1 VVENDLG
8 GDGRGHRGERTLHS
22 FLRRF
27 DVVFDVRSAIVL
39 TAGFLALAGAAPA
52 GNAPVVVAVV
62 DSGVNGPVPGLVPG
76 WNAVDGSADTRDTG
90 GHGTGVAIVAAATC
104 GGCRILP
111 VRITDA
117 SGSSTQ
123 GLVASGIRW
132 AAAHGAR
139 VINLSW
145 GLAVGAISTGQ
156 VERAI
161 ASAVAQ
167 GAVVTAAAM
176 NDGSRDP
183 NLNPWASRSPDAVRV
198 AATDDGGH
206 LLPSTNRGIWVDIG
220 ARASATSGA
229 APRVAGA
236 AAVVLAAH
244 PQLTGLQ
251 VRAALRRGCAVD
263 RALDLGWHCVLDVD
277 GAVRAAA
284 SPVQTYRLSV
294 SRAGGGSGTVGGSG
308 AEIQCGEFCSDRLDA
323 GTMVTLTA
331 APARGSRFLRWRG
344 ACRWTRRY
352 CAVRIAGPATAV
364 AVFAKTTS

>member
-1 VVENDLG
+1 
-8 GDGRGHRGERTLHS
+8 
-22 FLRRF
+22 
-27 DVVFDVRSAIVL
+27 VRAALLVA
-39 TAGFLALAGAAPA
+39 AGFLTLAGAAPA
-52 GNAPVVVAVV
+52 ASPPVVVAVV
-62 DSGVNGPVPGLVPG
+62 DSGVDGSLPGLGPG
-76 WNAVDGSADTRDTG
+76 WNAADGSTDTRDTG
-90 GHGTGVAIVAAATC
+90 GHGTGVAAVVAATC

-111 VRITDA
+111 VRITDD
-117 SGSSTQ
+117 SGASTQ

-132 AAAHGAR
+132 ASDHGAR

-145 GLAVGAISTGQ
+145 GLAVGGVSTGQ

-161 ASAVAQ
+161 ASAVAR

-198 AATDDGGH
+198 AAVDDAGR
-206 LLPSTNRGIWVDIG
+206 LLASTNRGIWVDIG

-251 VRAALRRGCAVD
+251 VRAALRRGCSVD
-263 RALDLGWHCVLDVD
+263 PALDLGWHCVLDVD

-284 SPVQTYRLSV
+284 APVATYRLAV
-294 SRAGGGSGTVGGSG
+294 SRAGRGGGTVGGSG
-308 AEIQCGEFCSDRLDA
+308 AEISCGEFCTDRLDA
-323 GTMVTLTA
+323 GTVVTLTA
-331 APARGSRFLRWRG
+331 APARGSRFVRWQG
-344 ACRWTRRY
+344 ACRGTKRF
-352 CAVRIAGPATAV
+352 CVVRMSAPATAV
-364 AVFAKTTS
+364 AVFAKTRP

>member
-1 VVENDLG
+1 MRAALVLVA
-8 GDGRGHRGERTLHS
+8 
-22 FLRRF
+22 FL
-27 DVVFDVRSAIVL
+27 
-39 TAGFLALAGAAPA
+39 TLAGAGVAPA
-52 GNAPVVVAVV
+52 GDAPVVVAVV
-62 DSGVNGPVPGLVPG
+62 DSGVDGPVPGLVPG
-76 WNAVDGSADTRDTG
+76 WNAVEGSADTRDTG

-111 VRITDA
+111 VRITDD

-123 GLVASGIRW
+123 GVIASGIRW

-161 ASAVAQ
+161 TSAVAR

-198 AATDDGGH
+198 AAVDDAGR
-206 LLPSTNRGIWVDIG
+206 LLSSTNRGIWVDIG
-220 ARASATSGA
+220 ARGSATSGA

-244 PQLTGLQ
+244 PQLTGLE

-277 GAVRAAA
+277 GALRAAA
-284 SPVQTYRLSV
+284 APVATYRLVV
-294 SRAGGGSGTVGGSG
+294 SRTGRGSGTVGGSG
-308 AEIQCGEFCSDRLDA
+308 AEIQCGDFCSDRLDA
-323 GTMVTLTA
+323 GRVVRLTA
-331 APARGSRFLRWRG
+331 TPSRGSRFLLWRG
-344 ACRWTRRY
+344 VCRGSRRS
-352 CAVRIAGPATAV
+352 CVVRMSAPATAV
-364 AVFAKTTS
+364 AVFVKTTS

>member
-1 VVENDLG
+1 VDVGQG
-8 GDGRGHRGERTLHS
+8 GGRHRRGERTLHS
-22 FLRRF
+22 LLRRF
-27 DVVFDVRSAIVL
+27 DVVIDVRAAVL
-39 TAGFLALAGAAPA
+39 IAAGFLTLAGAAPA
-52 GNAPVVVAVV
+52 ENAPVVVAVV
-62 DSGVNGPVPGLVPG
+62 DSGVDEPVPGLVPG
-76 WNAVDGSADTRDTG
+76 WSAVDGSSDTRDTG

-111 VRITDA
+111 VRITDD

-132 AAAHGAR
+132 AAGHGAR

-145 GLAVGAISTGQ
+145 GLALGARSTGQ

-161 ASAVAQ
+161 AAAVAQ

-198 AATDDGGH
+198 AAVDDAGR
-206 LLPSTNRGIWVDIG
+206 LVSSTNRGIWVDIG
-220 ARASATSGA
+220 ARGSATSGA

-263 RALDLGWHCVLDVD
+263 RGLDLGWHCALDVD

-284 SPVQTYRLSV
+284 SPVPAYRLVV
-294 SRAGGGSGTVGGSG
+294 SRTGGGSGTVGGSG
-308 AEIQCGEFCSDRLDA
+308 VEIQCGEFCADRLDA
-323 GTMVTLTA
+323 GTVVTLTA
-331 APARGSRFLRWRG
+331 APARGSRFVRWRG
-344 ACRWTRRY
+344 ACRGTKRY
-352 CAVRIAGPATAV
+352 CVVRMSAPATAV

>member
-1 VVENDLG
+1 
-8 GDGRGHRGERTLHS
+8 
-22 FLRRF
+22 
-27 DVVFDVRSAIVL
+27 VRAALVL
-39 TAGFLALAGAAPA
+39 AAGFLALAGAAPA

-62 DSGVNGPVPGLVPG
+62 DSGVDAPVPGLVPG
-76 WNAVDGSADTRDTG
+76 WNAVDGSADTHDSG

-111 VRITDA
+111 VRITDDL
-117 SGSSTQ
+117 GSSTQ

-132 AAAHGAR
+132 AAGHGAR

-145 GLAVGAISTGQ
+145 GLAVGAVSTGQ

-198 AATDDGGH
+198 AAVDDAGR
-206 LLPSTNRGIWVDIG
+206 LLSSTNRGIWVDIG

-236 AAVVLAAH
+236 AAIVLAAY
-244 PQLTGLQ
+244 PRLTGLQ
-251 VRAALRRGCAVD
+251 VRAALRRGCAAD
-263 RALDLGWHCVLDVD
+263 RGLDLGWHCTLDVD
-277 GAVRAAA
+277 GALRAAA
-284 SPVQTYRLSV
+284 SPVPTYRLVV
-294 SRAGGGSGTVGGSG
+294 SRTGRGSGTVGGAG

-323 GTMVTLTA
+323 GTVVTLTA
-331 APARGSRFLRWRG
+331 APSRGSRFLRWRG
-344 ACRWTRRY
+344 ACRGAKRY
-352 CAVRIAGPATAV
+352 CAFRMSAHTTAV

>member
-1 VVENDLG
+1 VDVGQG
-8 GDGRGHRGERTLHS
+8 GGRHRRGERTLHS
-22 FLRRF
+22 LLRRF
-27 DVVFDVRSAIVL
+27 DVVFDVRAAVVL
-39 TAGFLALAGAAPA
+39 TAGFLALASAVPA
-52 GNAPVVVAVV
+52 GNQPVVVAVV
-62 DSGVNGPVPGLVPG
+62 DSGVDGPIPGLVPG
-76 WNAVDGSADTRDTG
+76 WNAVDGSADTRDRG

-111 VRITDA
+111 VRITDD

-132 AAAHGAR
+132 AAGHGAR

-145 GLAVGAISTGQ
+145 GLAVGARSTGQ

-161 ASAVAQ
+161 ASAVAH
-167 GAVVTAAAM
+167 GAVVTTAAM

-198 AATDDGGH
+198 AAVDDGGH
-206 LLPSTNRGIWVDIG
+206 LLSSTNRGIWVDLG

-229 APRVAGA
+229 APHVAGA
-236 AAVVLAAH
+236 AALVLAAH

-277 GAVRAAA
+277 GALRAAA
-284 SPVQTYRLSV
+284 SPVPTYRLVV
-294 SRAGGGSGTVGGSG
+294 SRVGRGSGTVGGSG
-308 AEIQCGEFCSDRLDA
+308 AEIQCGEFCADRLDTGA
-323 GTMVTLTA
+323 MVTLTA
-331 APARGSRFLRWRG
+331 APAAGSRFVRWRG
-344 ACRWTRRY
+344 VCRGTRRY
-352 CAVRIAGPATAV
+352 CVVRISAPTTAV
-364 AVFAKTTS
+364 AVFAKTTP

>member
-1 VVENDLG
+1 VDVGQG
-8 GDGRGHRGERTLHS
+8 GGRHRRGERTLHS
-22 FLRRF
+22 LLGRL
-27 DVVFDVRSAIVL
+27 DVVFHVRAAIVL
-39 TAGFLALAGAAPA
+39 AAGFLALAGTAPA
-52 GNAPVVVAVV
+52 GNPPVVIAVV
-62 DSGVNGPVPGLVPG
+62 DSGVNGPVPGLLPG

-111 VRITDA
+111 VRITDD

-123 GLVASGIRW
+123 GLVAAGIRW
-132 AAAHGAR
+132 AAGHGAR

-145 GLAVGAISTGQ
+145 GLAVGARSTSQ

-161 ASAVAQ
+161 AAAVAQ

-198 AATDDGGH
+198 AAVDDAGR
-206 LLPSTNRGIWVDIG
+206 LLSSTNRGIWVDIG

-251 VRAALRRGCAVD
+251 VRAALRRGCTVD

-277 GAVRAAA
+277 GALRAAG
-284 SPVQTYRLSV
+284 SSVPTYRLVV
-294 SRAGGGSGTVGGSG
+294 SRAGPGSGTVGGSG
-308 AEIQCGEFCSDRLDA
+308 AEIQCGDFCADRLDA
-323 GTMVTLTA
+323 GTVVTLTA

-344 ACRWTRRY
+344 ACRGTKRY
-352 CAVRIAGPATAV
+352 CVVRMAGPATAI

>member
-1 VVENDLG
+1 
-8 GDGRGHRGERTLHS
+8 
-22 FLRRF
+22 
-27 DVVFDVRSAIVL
+27 VRAALVL
-39 TAGFLALAGAAPA
+39 VAGFLSLAGAAPA
-52 GNAPVVVAVV
+52 GDAPVVVAVV

-76 WNAVDGSADTRDTG
+76 WNAVDGSSDTRDTG
-90 GHGTGVAIVAAATC
+90 GHGTGVAIVAAAAC

-111 VRITDA
+111 VRITDD

-132 AAAHGAR
+132 AAGHGAR

-145 GLAVGAISTGQ
+145 GLAIGAVSTGQ

-161 ASAVAQ
+161 ASAVAG

-176 NDGSRDP
+176 NDGARDP
-183 NLNPWASRSPDAVRV
+183 SLNPWASRSPDAVRV
-198 AATDDGGH
+198 AAVDDSGR

-220 ARASATSGA
+220 ARAPATSGA

-263 RALDLGWHCVLDVD
+263 RTLDLGWHCVLDVD
-277 GAVRAAA
+277 GALRAAT
-284 SPVQTYRLSV
+284 SPVPAYRLAV
-294 SRAGGGSGTVGGSG
+294 SRTGRGTGTVGGSG

-323 GTMVTLTA
+323 GTVVTLTA

-344 ACRWTRRY
+344 ACHGTKRY
-352 CAVRIAGPATAV
+352 CVVRVAGPTTAV

>member
-1 VVENDLG
+1 V
-8 GDGRGHRGERTLHS
+8 DGQ
-22 FLRRF
+22 
-27 DVVFDVRSAIVL
+27 
-39 TAGFLALAGAAPA
+39 
-52 GNAPVVVAVV
+52 
-62 DSGVNGPVPGLVPG
+62 VPGLLPG
-76 WNAVDGSADTRDTG
+76 WNAVDGSADARDTG
-90 GHGTGVAIVAAATC
+90 GHGTGVALVVAATC

-111 VRITDA
+111 VRITDE

-132 AAAHGAR
+132 AAGHGAR

-145 GLAVGAISTGQ
+145 GLAIGARSTGQ

-198 AATDDGGH
+198 AAVDDTGR
-206 LLPSTNRGIWVDIG
+206 LLSSTNRGIWVDIG

-251 VRAALRRGCAVD
+251 VRAALRRGCTVD
-263 RALDLGWHCVLDVD
+263 RVLDLGWHCVLDVD

-284 SPVQTYRLSV
+284 TSVPTYRLVV
-294 SRAGGGSGTVGGSG
+294 SRAGLGSGTVGGSG
-308 AEIQCGEFCSDRLDA
+308 AEIQCGEFCADRLDA
-323 GTMVTLTA
+323 GTTVTLTA
-331 APARGSRFLRWRG
+331 APARGSRFVRWHG
-344 ACRWTRRY
+344 ACSGTKRY
-352 CAVRIAGPATAV
+352 CVIRIAAPATAV
-364 AVFAKTTS
+364 AVFAKTRP